1 MSSTRFDE
9 DIWLLN
15 RISLGANFE
24 LFLAFWPEENDKVLI
39 KKIRD
44 DIDPERRAEAEE
56 RLLKEA
62 ATLEEFWS
70 PYFPKVY
77 DIRTKEDGTL
87 YLIVQY
93 FAGVSLRDYINLH
106 MEKKTVSFYF
116 IQNFIQ
122 EMDHA
127 LNYLHNKKGIVH
139 LDISPD
145 NLIVTSDNKIKIIDF
160 EDSRK
165 AGTALDTS
173 KLRGKEQYLSPQLLT
188 LVHDQSQGIF
198 EPRWDHFA
206 YAKTLE
212 ELCEQ
217 THGFD
222 KLKTFKLKKK
232 IKALKKDKSRKLPA
246 LSLPKLRLPSL
257 KLKYI
262 ATALGSCAILALTLL
277 GLETLGKSKIN
288 HTAQRSNLLP
298 NHRVI
303 EQQVSRKS
311 PPKRAKHVI
320 ARIKKPVKKYHKKKK
335 ATPKKIV
342 TQRHSP
348 RTSPPAHPKVIESE
362 ALQINQENLLKEDFR
377 NKFKKLISKKD
388 PYLKECMSYESS
400 RNNSKLSVS
409 FHLRPIAGRAQRIS
423 FAQESSLNQLT
434 KSCLMALYAD
444 IVFPQHPS
452 QKEIEIVQHFTFSRD
467 SSSNEDAFLL

>member
-24 LFLAFWPEENDKVLI
+24 LYLAFWPEENDKVLI
-39 KKIRD
+39 KKVRD
-44 DIDPERRAEAEE
+44 DIDPERKAETEE

-77 DIRTKEDGTL
+77 DIRRKEDDSL

-106 MEKKTVSFYF
+106 MEKRTVSFYF

-127 LNYLHNKKGIVH
+127 LSYLHNKKGIVH

-165 AGTALDTS
+165 TGTQLDTS

-188 LVHDQSQGIF
+188 LVQDQSQGVF
-198 EPRWDHFA
+198 EPKWDYFA
-206 YAKTLE
+206 YGKTLE
-212 ELCEQ
+212 ELCQQ
-217 THGFD
+217 TRGFD
-222 KLKTFKLKKK
+222 KLKTLKLRKK
-232 IKALKKDKSRKLPA
+232 IKSLKKDKSRKLP
-246 LSLPKLRLPSL
+246 SIQLPQFELPSF
-257 KLKYI
+257 KFKYI
-262 ATALGSCAILALTLL
+262 ATAIASCAILALTLL
-277 GLETLGKSKIN
+277 GLETLGKSKKKYSVQKTDI
-288 HTAQRSNLLP
+288 LP
-298 NHRVI
+298 HHRVI
-303 EQQVSRKS
+303 KKQVTKRISPKVVKRPETQRKAPAINLKKRKKSR
-311 PPKRAKHVI
+311 
-320 ARIKKPVKKYHKKKK
+320 
-335 ATPKKIV
+335 PKKV
-342 TQRHSP
+342 VLRKQNRRPSL
-348 RTSPPAHPKVIESE
+348 PARPKIIESK
-362 ALQINQENLLKEDFR
+362 AVQVKPQGQFRED
-377 NKFKKLISKKD
+377 FKKLISQKD

-400 RNNSKLSVS
+400 GHKGKLSLS
-409 FHLRPIAGRAQRIS
+409 FHLRSTPGRAQKITFDQR
-423 FAQESSLNQLT
+423 ANLNQLT

-452 QKEIEIVQHFTFSRD
+452 QREVEIVQHFTFSHD
-467 SSSNEDAFLL
+467 SSSNKGPLTL